1 MGNTALTTNAPPSL
15 AQVLIVDDHPIL
27 RHGIAQLITRE
38 SDFTVCGEAG
48 SYDEALQMLSSHE
61 VDLMLVDL
69 SLEGQSGLDLIRAV
83 RERKPRVRCL
93 VLTMHDERLH
103 AERALRVGAR
113 GYLMKQEA
121 TRKIVTALRQV
132 RDGKI
137 YLSEAIS
144 SDLLER
150 MASGAATT
158 VSEVQGLT
166 DRELEVLQLI
176 GQGLKTGEIAK
187 ALHRSVHTVEAH
199 RASIKRKLG
208 LKNSGELAKA
218 AFSLTTPSGRK
229 T

>member
-1 MGNTALTTNAPPSL
+1 MTASPSL
-15 AQVLIVDDHPIL
+15 DPSAQVLIVDDHPIL

-38 SDFTVCGEAG
+38 SDFQVCGEAG
-48 SYDEALQMLSSHE
+48 SYEEALDLLAQHP
-61 VDLMLVDL
+61 VDLMLIDL

-93 VLTMHDERLH
+93 VLSMHDERLH
-103 AERALRVGAR
+103 AERALRAGAR

-132 RDGKI
+132 RDGRI
-137 YLSEAIS
+137 YLSESIA

-150 MASGAATT
+150 MASGAPPAADDIH
-158 VSEVQGLT
+158 GLS

-199 RASIKRKLG
+199 RASIKRKLN
-208 LKNSGELAKA
+208 LKTSGELAMA
-218 AFSLTTPSGRK
+218 AFSLTTPSPQK
-229 T
+229 P